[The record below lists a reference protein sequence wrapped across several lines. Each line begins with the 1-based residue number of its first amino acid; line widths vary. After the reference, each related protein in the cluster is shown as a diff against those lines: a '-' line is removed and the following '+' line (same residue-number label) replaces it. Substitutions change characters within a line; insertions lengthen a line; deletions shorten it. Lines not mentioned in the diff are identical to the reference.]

1 MYDKKTSSLWNTLQ
15 GKPVVGPLVGRD
27 IKLRRRSVVTTT
39 WGEWK
44 ARHPRTTVLSLET
57 GHRRDYGEGVA
68 YKDYFGTDQLMFEV
82 PGRDKRLP
90 NKREVLALR
99 AQDGSSAVA
108 LDTEFLK
115 KTPLYTV
122 KVGDDDVV
130 IVTTK
135 TGETRAY
142 NSQGMTFTKWDGH
155 SYLTD
160 KDGIQWWMTEGFFK
174 KQGAHEKLLR
184 YPSHQSFWF
193 GWHAQF
199 PETRLI
205 H

>member
-15 GKPVVGPLVGRD
+15 GKPVVGPLVGRG

-39 WGEWK
+39 WATWK
-44 ARHPRTTVLSLET
+44 ERHPQTTVLSLET
-57 GHRRDYGEGVA
+57 GHHRDYGEGVA
-68 YKDYFGTDQLMFEV
+68 YKNYFATDQLMFQV
-82 PGRDKRLP
+82 PGQDKRLP

-99 AQDGSSAVA
+99 GQDGSSPVA

-115 KTPLYTV
+115 KNPLYTV
-122 KVGDDDVV
+122 KVGDDTVV
-130 IVTTK
+130 IVTTPS
-135 TGETRAY
+135 GETRAF
-142 NSQGMTFTKWDGH
+142 NAKGIVFTKWDGD

-160 KDGIQWWMTEGFFK
+160 ESGTVWWLTESYLK
-174 KQGAHEKLLR
+174 KRGAHDKLRR

-193 GWHAQF
+193 GWHAQY

-205 H
+205 Q